1 MNRENFAMSRKTL
14 DRASELL
21 EAEHRQRM
29 EYARI
34 EHERRMEAIE
44 AERAYFDER
53 CRQLAEQITP
63 SNARLDRL
71 VGMFKAPPGAF
82 DEEEPCY

>member
-1 MNRENFAMSRKTL
+1 MTI
-14 DRASELL
+14 DRSVELL

-44 AERAYFDER
+44 AEAVFFDQR
-53 CRQLAEQITP
+53 CRLLAELITP
-63 SNARLDRL
+63 SNARLDKL
-71 VGMFKAPPGAF
+71 VGTFKALPGAF
-82 DEEEPCY
+82 DNEEPCY